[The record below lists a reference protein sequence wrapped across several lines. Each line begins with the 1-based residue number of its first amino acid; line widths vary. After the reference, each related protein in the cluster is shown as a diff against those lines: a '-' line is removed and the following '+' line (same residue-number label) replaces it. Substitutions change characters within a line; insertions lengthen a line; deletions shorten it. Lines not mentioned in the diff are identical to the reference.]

1 MFKQLPSSTAALY
14 LQHQQSEWQRL
25 CGTLISHWTTGDR
38 LTSSS
43 HKNILSAH
51 RKKKTFPMMWL
62 LFLKRVCFSCFL
74 SHEAKPPWKVSTL
87 SHELWVHH
95 YGQNLQDSRARH
107 RHWVP
112 PCLRLR
118 KENPGCY
125 HRFDYHTWTRRQDPA
140 QQMGLRA
147 WLLPGSLREGR
158 VMPSHPPGLGYSQ

>member
-1 MFKQLPSSTAALY
+1 
-14 LQHQQSEWQRL
+14 
-25 CGTLISHWTTGDR
+25 
-38 LTSSS
+38 
-43 HKNILSAH
+43 
-51 RKKKTFPMMWL
+51 MMWL

-87 SHELWVHH
+87 PHELWVHH

-125 HRFDYHTWTRRQDPA
+125 HRFDHHTWTRRQDPA
-140 QQMGLRA
+140 QQMGWEPGFCQVHCMRGEWCPATLQDWGIPSKKHLDRFLTYQLPCHAYNRA
-147 WLLPGSLREGR
+147 QRK
-158 VMPSHPPGLGYSQ
+158 GYVPTFLQL